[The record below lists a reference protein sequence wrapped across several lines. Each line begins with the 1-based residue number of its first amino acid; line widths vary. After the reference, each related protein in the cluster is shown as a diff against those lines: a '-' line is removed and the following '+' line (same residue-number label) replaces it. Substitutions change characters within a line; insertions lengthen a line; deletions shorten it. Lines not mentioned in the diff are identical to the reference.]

1 MPSIRYGLDIER
13 QGNPDDSRP
22 APIPKDV
29 SDLQKSPGQGCFIC
43 LESYSQG
50 QYAVLVPC
58 LRPRMPRLRTTRKKD
73 LPRASDML
81 EVNFYFAGDVKSNGR
96 YSIYMEPVNVDKMLE
111 ECKERIAWHPTFP
124 FLDPGNGC
132 VKCNEDGER
141 DIDTEELC
149 PECFRVE
156 VENEQKRLKRL
167 LFLSHFT
174 ECARNPKKADGLN
187 TLKGM
192 AQKSCI
198 YDLRYV
204 YHTYSMSF
212 LHPYPSKHAK
222 PDIFRQFDLPVQPK
236 EFEGEEP
243 MISLHFVLGWQTD
256 RIHTE
261 LPFGVSC
268 ALLAVAFIWLC
279 LLIWR
284 GAGGDWGTAFAF
296 AQVVAASFA
305 IVITYARF

>member
-1 MPSIRYGLDIER
+1 
-13 QGNPDDSRP
+13 
-22 APIPKDV
+22 
-29 SDLQKSPGQGCFIC
+29 
-43 LESYSQG
+43 
-50 QYAVLVPC
+50 
-58 LRPRMPRLRTTRKKD
+58 
-73 LPRASDML
+73 
-81 EVNFYFAGDVKSNGR
+81 
-96 YSIYMEPVNVDKMLE
+96 MLE

-198 YDLRYV
+198 YDLR
-204 YHTYSMSF
+204 
-212 LHPYPSKHAK
+212 
-222 PDIFRQFDLPVQPK
+222 QFDLPVQPK